1 MEDLNLTTDF
11 VNNYWKN
18 TDLKFYELIQQ
29 VERIEHWTIDNEETN
44 SLLNDLISKIPYLT
58 KKTLAHFDEDFI
70 LLMSYLPFSKMC
82 MLMHWFDDNHPGL
95 SLHYVMATRQ
105 LSGEQ
110 FLKLTN
116 RLRFINKTT
125 FSHLIFSQWRV
136 RLIKELLKN
145 ENDC

>member
-18 TDLKFYELIQQ
+18 TDIEFYKLIQQ
-29 VERIEHWTIDNEETN
+29 IEKIEHWTIDNEETN
-44 SLLNDLISKIPYLT
+44 SLLNNLISKIPYLT
-58 KKTLAHFDEDFI
+58 KKTLTDLDDDFI
-70 LLMSYLPFSKMC
+70 SLMSYIPFSKMC
-82 MLMHWFDDNHPGL
+82 MLMHWFDEHHPGL
-95 SLHYVMATRQ
+95 SLHYVMTTRQ

-110 FLKLTN
+110 FLKFTN
-116 RLRFINKTT
+116 RLKFLSRTKFP
-125 FSHLIFSQWRV
+125 HLIFSKMRV